1 MITFFPGDIVRLGL
15 LIAAACLVGLLG
27 GYAARRWLRP
37 GALPFDWTTALW
49 MWVGFWAFGMLMSL
63 VADLTTAAGAPFWL
77 KTFMF
82 VLMAVM
88 AVGIAQAERRFGR
101 RMTAVPSE
109 PIHRVEGTGPGGRPT
124 G

>member
-1 MITFFPGDIVRLGL
+1 MITFFPGDIARLGL

-27 GYAARRWLRP
+27 GYSARRWLRP
-37 GALPFDWTTALW
+37 AALPFDWTTALW

-63 VADLTTAAGAPFWL
+63 VADLTAAAGAPFWL

-101 RMTAVPSE
+101 RMNAVPSE
-109 PIHRVEGTGPGGRPT
+109 PIHRVEGSGGRPT